1 VAQDVPYLDLSA
13 VLHEDG
19 KSIAVFAINRSLDEP
34 LGLTVDLQGFKGA
47 KIVEHQMLTG
57 DDLKARN
64 SVEDQN
70 RIVPKAGRELAI
82 DDTGTLVGSLPPR
95 SYHFVLLSVASA

>member
-1 VAQDVPYLDLSA
+1 
-13 VLHEDG
+13 
-19 KSIAVFAINRSLDEP
+19 
-34 LGLTVDLQGFKGA
+34 
-47 KIVEHQMLTG
+47 MLAG

-70 RIVPKAGRELAI
+70 RIVPKSGKELTI